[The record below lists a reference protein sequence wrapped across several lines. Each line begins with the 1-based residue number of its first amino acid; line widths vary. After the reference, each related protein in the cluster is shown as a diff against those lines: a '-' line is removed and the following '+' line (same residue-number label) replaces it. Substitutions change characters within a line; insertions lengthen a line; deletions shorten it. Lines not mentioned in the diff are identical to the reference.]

1 MSVRQF
7 LQTSGAGRNSAREI
21 LQAIF
26 AAELVAP
33 SRCIW
38 LVSAWL
44 RDVPVLDNSMGA
56 FQAVAPDLPRDEV
69 RLSDVLLELH
79 RRGTYIVIAT
89 RPDDVGNRRVHDCIL
104 AGLADGEERR
114 VTLIERPNLH
124 AKGLVGDRFALTGS
138 MNLTFNGIGNL
149 TELLSF
155 QVEPRE
161 VEALRVMFAH
171 EYGGAG

>member
-7 LQTSGAGRNSAREI
+7 LQTSSSGRNSAREI

-26 AAELVAP
+26 AAELVYP

-44 RDVPVLDNSMGA
+44 RDVPVLDNSTGA
-56 FQAVAPDLPRDEV
+56 FHSLAPDLPRDEV
-69 RLSDVLLELH
+69 RLSRLLLELH
-79 RRGTYIVIAT
+79 DRGTRVVIAT
-89 RPDDVGNRRVHDCIL
+89 RPDDAANRQVYNSML
-104 AGLADGEERR
+104 AGLPDEGRR
-114 VTLIERPNLH
+114 VTFVERPNLH

-149 TELLSF
+149 TELLSY
-155 QVEPRE
+155 QVDPRE
-161 VEALRVMFAH
+161 VEALRLMFAH
-171 EYGGAG
+171 EYGGGT

>member
-7 LQTSGAGRNSAREI
+7 IQTSSSGRNSAREI
-21 LQAIF
+21 LQSIF
-26 AAELVAP
+26 GAELVSP

-44 RDVPVLDNSMGA
+44 RDVPVLDNSTGM
-56 FQAVAPDLPRDEV
+56 FQSLAPDLPRDEV
-69 RLSDVLLELH
+69 RLSRVLLELH
-79 RRGTYIVIAT
+79 ERGTQIIIAT
-89 RPDDVGNRRVHDCIL
+89 RPDDPGNRQVHQSMRAALPD
-104 AGLADGEERR
+104 RHR
-114 VTLIERPNLH
+114 VTHIERSNLH

-155 QVEPRE
+155 QVDPRE

-171 EYGGAG
+171 EYGGGT

>member
-7 LQTSGAGRNSAREI
+7 LQTSNSGRNSAREI

-26 AAELVAP
+26 AGELVSP

-44 RDVPVLDNSMGA
+44 RDVPVLDNSTGM
-56 FQAVAPDLPRDEV
+56 FHSVAPDLPRDEV
-69 RLSDVLLELH
+69 RLSRVLLELH
-79 RRGTYIVIAT
+79 GRGTRIIIAT
-89 RPDDVGNRRVHDCIL
+89 RPDDAGNRQVYSNVL
-104 AGLADGEERR
+104 AGVPDDGHR

-161 VEALRVMFAH
+161 IETLRVMFAH
-171 EYGGAG
+171 EYGGAT